1 MSSSSSSDQQ
11 QQQQPKSGV
20 DFIRNLRQYTTQ
32 QTPVSYQFDQ
42 NTPPPEYLEI
52 EEEGS
57 NRILEQSMG
66 NIGRAYIGSLGIGA
80 MHGIYRGIR
89 YGQGG
94 SVKIRI
100 NSILNQAGI
109 RSVKLANSVAA
120 GLIFYYM
127 TDIGMFYF
135 GKKPESEEQQKA
147 REEKEATKNIAQLT
161 SFNVS
166 GTDKTEE
173 EEKGV
178 DEYDELKNSPVNAF
192 FAGMLTGL
200 VYVAPAPF
208 AKIVRGSLVG
218 ASLALANSIYIGRF
232 DPFTPLEN
240 NTWMRDW
247 VMPIYHKIAP
257 ERFTT
262 LFRELKNPNGT
273 KLYPKFESLISSRF
287 SERVGYTPIP
297 KLSNEKE
304 EHNNNNRD

>member
-1 MSSSSSSDQQ
+1 MSSSSSDQQQQ

-32 QTPVSYQFDQ
+32 HTPTSYQFDQ

-66 NIGRAYIGSLGIGA
+66 NIGRAYIGCLGIGA
-80 MHGIYRGIR
+80 LHGAYRGIR

-120 GLIFYYM
+120 GLIFYYL

-135 GKKPESEEQQKA
+135 GKKTESEEEKKA

-166 GTDKTEE
+166 GTDNEK

-178 DEYDELKNSPVNAF
+178 DEYDEMKNSPVNAA

-200 VYVAPAPF
+200 LYVAPAPF
-208 AKIVRGSLVG
+208 AKVARGGLVG

-247 VMPIYHKIAP
+247 VMPVYHKIAP

-262 LFRELKNPNGT
+262 LFREMKNPNGS
-273 KLYPKFESLISSRF
+273 KLYPKFETLISSRF
-287 SERVGYTPIP
+287 SERIGFNTIP
-297 KLSNEKE
+297 NEKE
-304 EHNNNNRD
+304 HNKNSNRE